1 MIKKQKL
8 WEKMFLNLQK
18 QLGKYQD
25 IKIFLKIPKTVKKI
39 SKFENNFENF
49 KSKVKKCEVFNFLL
63 KVSNNS

>member
-1 MIKKQKL
+1 
-8 WEKMFLNLQK
+8 MFLNLQK